1 MPYGLPHPRI
11 LGRSTAW
18 QNCIMVRYSDE
29 FRAEVIAARRQSH
42 ETTARVARQYGV
54 APGTLKSW
62 MDKFYA
68 ENPQELE
75 ADNARL
81 REEHARLLAE
91 QDELRKQLPRLR

>member
-1 MPYGLPHPRI
+1 
-11 LGRSTAW
+11 
-18 QNCIMVRYSDE
+18 MVRYSDD
-29 FRAEVIAARRQSH
+29 FRRDVIAARRQGH
-42 ETTARVARQYGV
+42 ETTAQVARQYGI

-75 ADNARL
+75 ADNQTL

-91 QDELRKQLPRLR
+91 QEELKKQFKWSSR